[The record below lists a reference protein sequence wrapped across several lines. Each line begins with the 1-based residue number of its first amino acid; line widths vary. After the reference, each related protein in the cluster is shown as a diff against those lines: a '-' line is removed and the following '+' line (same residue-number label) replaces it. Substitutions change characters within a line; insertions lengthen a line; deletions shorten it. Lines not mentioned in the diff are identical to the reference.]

1 MQHAVLRDAEEKF
14 VICNILREFLDT
26 LNRHLLPYIPLPSE
40 VWLQPNAV
48 DISKATTDS
57 MQTNETLESSKELQH
72 KWDDF
77 ATNKG

>member
-57 MQTNETLESSKELQH
+57 RAQKNSNTNGIISLQIM
-72 KWDDF
+72 D
-77 ATNKG
+77 TVC